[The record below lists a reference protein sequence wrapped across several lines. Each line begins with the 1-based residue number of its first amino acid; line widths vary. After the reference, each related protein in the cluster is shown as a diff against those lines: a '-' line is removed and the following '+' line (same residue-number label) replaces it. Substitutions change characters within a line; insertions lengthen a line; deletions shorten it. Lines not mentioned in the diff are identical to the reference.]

1 MPPNRLENLAR
12 TGELIAE
19 PPHGPDLARLLASA
33 KARLDD
39 AHNSDNSF
47 DSRFDLAYNAA
58 HALAL
63 VALRRRGFR
72 PKNRY
77 IVFQLLEETAGIS
90 SDRWRVLDT
99 AHARRNVAEYEGA
112 LDIDEQL
119 LTDVLTVADALF
131 NRLAITP

>member
-1 MPPNRLENLAR
+1 MAPSRFENLAR

-19 PPHGPDLARLLASA
+19 PPHGPDLDRLLASA
-33 KARLDD
+33 KSRLHD
-39 AHNSDNSF
+39 AHKRDISF

-63 VALRRRGFR
+63 VALRRHGFR

-77 IVFQLLEETAGIS
+77 IVFQLLEETAGIP
-90 SDRWRVLDT
+90 SDRWRVLAT

-112 LDIDEQL
+112 LDVDEPL
-119 LTDVLTVADALF
+119 LSDLLAVADEVLA
-131 NRLAITP
+131 RLEATR